1 MIAKLNKKQILTIS
15 SWATI
20 LVGIWIIFG
29 AFDAYMSYYG
39 SFYMY
44 LSLIAGIIGIL
55 GALTTLGILP
65 FLGGFAISG
74 VMIYLGFVYGF
85 NPPILFTF
93 LRGILL
99 SLGGSGIILTFEAPV
114 DPYSIELIRL
124 DIGKEEYHNL
134 KNLGVN
140 NLQDLVEEK
149 GHEEE
154 ICTIASIPVP
164 KLKEWICR
172 SEEIFKEIE
181 ALKKTKLERDYKKRF
196 KK

>member
-1 MIAKLNKKQILTIS
+1 MISNLNKKQILIIS

-20 LVGIWIIFG
+20 VVCIWIIFG
-29 AFDAYMSYYG
+29 AFDAFMLYYG
-39 SFYMY
+39 DLYMY
-44 LSLIAGIIGIL
+44 ISLIAAGIGIL
-55 GALTTLGILP
+55 GALTTLGVLP

-74 VMIYLGFVYGF
+74 AMIYLGFVSGF
-85 NPPILFTF
+85 DPPILFTF

-99 SLGGSGIILTFEAPV
+99 CLGGCGIILTFEAPA

-124 DIGKEEYHNL
+124 DIGKEEYYNL

-154 ICTIASIPVP
+154 ICAIASIPVP

-181 ALKKTKLERDYKKRF
+181 ALKKAKLESDYKKRF

>member
-1 MIAKLNKKQILTIS
+1 MNKKQLLTII

-20 LVGIWIIFG
+20 ILGAWVVFG
-29 AFDAYMSYYG
+29 AFDSYMNYYG
-39 SFYMY
+39 EFYMY
-44 LSLIAGIIGIL
+44 FTIIAGVIGIL
-55 GALTTLGILP
+55 GAFTTLGILP
-65 FLGGFAISG
+65 LLGGLAISG
-74 VMIYLGFVYGF
+74 AMIYLGFLNGF

-99 SLGGSGIILTFEAPV
+99 SLGGCGIILTFEAPA

-124 DIGKEEYHNL
+124 NIGKEEYHNL

-140 NLQDLVEEK
+140 NLKDLVEEK

-154 ICTIASIPVP
+154 ICAIASIPVP

-181 ALKKTKLERDYKKRF
+181 TLEKAKLEKDYKKRL

>member
-1 MIAKLNKKQILTIS
+1 
-15 SWATI
+15 
-20 LVGIWIIFG
+20 
-29 AFDAYMSYYG
+29 
-39 SFYMY
+39 MY
-44 LSLIAGIIGIL
+44 LILIAGVVSIL

-65 FLGGFAISG
+65 LLGGFAVSG
-74 VMIYLGFVYGF
+74 GMIYLGFVYGF
-85 NPPILFTF
+85 NSPILFTF

-99 SLGGSGIILTFEAPV
+99 ILGGSGIILTFEPPV

-140 NLQDLVEEK
+140 NLKDLVDEK

-154 ICTIASIPVP
+154 ICAIASIPLP

-181 ALKKTKLERDYKKRF
+181 TLKKAKLESDYKKRF